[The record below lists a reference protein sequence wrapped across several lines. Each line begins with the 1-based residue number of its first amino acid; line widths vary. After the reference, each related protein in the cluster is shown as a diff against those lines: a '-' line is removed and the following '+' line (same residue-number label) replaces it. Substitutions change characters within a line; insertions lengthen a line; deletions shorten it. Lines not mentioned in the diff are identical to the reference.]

1 MATANT
7 PHDPHDPRLIGTW
20 QRSEPAPACASK
32 YAMRLQ
38 IQAGGLYSGQ
48 AATAG
53 EFTWWDAGTWRVK
66 APGVLALSVAND
78 EVVDYR
84 FELQGGSLTVTDKDG
99 CRFSYHRMP

>member
-7 PHDPHDPRLIGTW
+7 PHDPRLIGAW
-20 QRSEPAPACASK
+20 HRSEPTPTCAAE

-38 IQAGGLYSGQ
+38 IQAGGLYNGQ
-48 AATAG
+48 AETPG

-78 EVVDYR
+78 EVIDYR
-84 FELQGGSLTVTDKDG
+84 FALAGDHLTVTDEHG
-99 CRFSYHRMP
+99 CCFAYRRMP